1 MTKSITILPVGT
13 EFNYKGLTYKVTDR
27 SKYPFILAKCLTEP
41 NDYEGHE
48 VMFWNFEK
56 VEVQDDTK
64 TYKQTFVEVSKNY
77 FAMKEELV

>member
-13 EFNYKGLTYKVTDR
+13 KFNYKGLEYEVTSR
-27 SKYPFILAKCLTEP
+27 SEYPFITVKCLTEP

-48 VMFWNFEK
+48 ILFWNFEK
-56 VEVQDDTK
+56 VEVPEDTK